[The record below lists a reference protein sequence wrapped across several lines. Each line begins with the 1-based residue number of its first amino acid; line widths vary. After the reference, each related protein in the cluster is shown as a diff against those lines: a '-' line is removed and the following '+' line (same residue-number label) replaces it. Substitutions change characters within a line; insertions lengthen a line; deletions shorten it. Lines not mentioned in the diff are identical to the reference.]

1 MNLQSLKILY
11 ERDVKYVEVGGG
23 AGIRKYGTTLSLIK
37 GYVLAPGRIMP
48 DNESFGA
55 CVKRATSCLQSGGM
69 MSSLS
74 QIGELIQICR
84 LMVKNIH
91 PLHPRSLLRKRSGV

>member
-1 MNLQSLKILY
+1 MNYQSLKILY

-55 CVKRATSCLQSGGM
+55 CVKRATCCLQSGGM
-69 MSSLS
+69 MTRLC
-74 QIGELIQICR
+74 QIRKFFQIRC

-91 PLHPRSLLRKRSGV
+91 SPDP